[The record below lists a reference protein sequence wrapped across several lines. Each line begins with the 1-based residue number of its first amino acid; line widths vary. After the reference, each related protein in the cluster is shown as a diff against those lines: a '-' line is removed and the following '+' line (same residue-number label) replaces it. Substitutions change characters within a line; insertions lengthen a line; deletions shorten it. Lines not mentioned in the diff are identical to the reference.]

1 MNGSLVINRLWA
13 FTFFVAVASDV
24 MAGAFRYYSA
34 AVGAAPLFYAP
45 KVLMLVCMVVL
56 VVQRPPKISHLLAVL
71 YIAVQAC
78 VALANG
84 VELTAIFFWLWLV
97 SPMLF
102 AMMAPPGALSVLNG
116 RTARIA
122 FVMLAVVCMVGV
134 YVNYFMPLPWV
145 GTKAEVGGVN
155 IGNAQQSYTG
165 FVKRLPGFGRSS
177 AATGLLIGL
186 MMTWLLSRIRSRV
199 VLIVLLVAS
208 AVAIWE
214 TTNKTTVVALALV
227 VALYSITRAP
237 TLRKACIWV
246 AALMVVMPFASYIA
260 TSAVNDVVV
269 GSGAL
274 SSFQDRI
281 VDTWPTILSGMLR
294 EKLIWLGIGPGGFGA
309 AAGYYKGSFGFNVGY
324 ADNTALYAV
333 ANFGLFGG
341 ILLAFLLTKFV
352 LLRASEDKGLWIMLF
367 FLLLSGIT
375 TDVVESLGCLLFLGV
390 TIRSLLGTET
400 PQVLPARSF
409 SRFRYSQNTRYR
421 STSPVDRAARG
432 VWSPTVAKT
441 KTDALE

>member
-1 MNGSLVINRLWA
+1 
-13 FTFFVAVASDV
+13 
-24 MAGAFRYYSA
+24 
-34 AVGAAPLFYAP
+34 
-45 KVLMLVCMVVL
+45 
-56 VVQRPPKISHLLAVL
+56 
-71 YIAVQAC
+71 
-78 VALANG
+78 
-84 VELTAIFFWLWLV
+84 
-97 SPMLF
+97 
-102 AMMAPPGALSVLNG
+102 
-116 RTARIA
+116 
-122 FVMLAVVCMVGV
+122 
-134 YVNYFMPLPWV
+134 
-145 GTKAEVGGVN
+145 
-155 IGNAQQSYTG
+155 
-165 FVKRLPGFGRSS
+165 
-177 AATGLLIGL
+177 
-186 MMTWLLSRIRSRV
+186 
-199 VLIVLLVAS
+199 
-208 AVAIWE
+208 
-214 TTNKTTVVALALV
+214 
-227 VALYSITRAP
+227 
-237 TLRKACIWV
+237 
-246 AALMVVMPFASYIA
+246 MVVMPFASYIA